1 MASLVLADS
10 FKKLP
15 DQITYPYAEPDDLQ
29 KRRKYCSPSSN
40 QTSSCSSSPVLR
52 RRDPEGKDPQVIE
65 NPVRPPDVEL
75 ATLREL
81 PRRGNFV
88 HNSNALYTT
97 AEIPTDEEIA
107 SLPHIRRGQI
117 KLTKFLGSGAFGEV
131 FEGNAHSL
139 VDSSGSETKVA
150 IKLAAELIVAV
161 ELLKLAAELI
171 VTVELLKLAAE
182 FIVTVEL
189 LKLAAELIVTVELL
203 ASLQLTELIVTVE
216 LLKLAADLIVNVEL
230 LKLAAELIVTGVL
243 YFPCSQVCDISLEVR
258 HQLMLKCWSYN
269 PESRP
274 TFKYCLDVLLEL
286 KDHVSLSDVQN
297 VSRTASGGIENRG
310 FFEDENH
317 NNSSGS
323 SWKTGSDAGSRDQ
336 IPILPSNAPGDI
348 PRYLE
353 LLYDD
358 SDNTTVSDG
367 YEIPRPPPPSA
378 AVSKTTSATNTL
390 DRHRT
395 LSTSSTVS
403 DSSISYQQA
412 LLANPETPVSTNIK
426 RTLSLEPRRNGDT
439 DVSTLQHLLSA
450 QLCTYSNAAEQP
462 LLDAAKVTSLSC
474 SNSFNVTDEHNTP
487 EPCLDAAAAQPSC
500 ALPDIRDVLLTYE

>member
-1 MASLVLADS
+1 MCVDVARGCRYLEEMHFVHRDLACRNCLV
-10 FKKLP
+10 
-15 DQITYPYAEPDDLQ
+15 
-29 KRRKYCSPSSN
+29 
-40 QTSSCSSSPVLR
+40 SSSDPRLR
-52 RRDPEGKDPQVIE
+52 VVKIGDFGLARDIYKNDYYRKEGE
-65 NPVRPPDVEL
+65 GLLPVRWMAPE
-75 ATLREL
+75 
-81 PRRGNFV
+81 
-88 HNSNALYTT
+88 
-97 AEIPTDEEIA
+97 
-107 SLPHIRRGQI
+107 
-117 KLTKFLGSGAFGEV
+117 
-131 FEGNAHSL
+131 SL
-139 VDSSGSETKVA
+139 VDGVFTSQSDMWA
-150 IKLAAELIVAV
+150 
-161 ELLKLAAELI
+161 
-171 VTVELLKLAAE
+171 
-182 FIVTVEL
+182 F
-189 LKLAAELIVTVELL
+189 
-203 ASLQLTELIVTVE
+203 
-216 LLKLAADLIVNVEL
+216 
-230 LKLAAELIVTGVL
+230 GVL
-243 YFPCSQVCDISLEVR
+243 VWEIMTLGQQPYPARTNLEVLHYVR
-258 HQLMLKCWSYN
+258 TGGRLGRPSNCPEELHQLMLKCWSYN

-378 AVSKTTSATNTL
+378 AVSKTPSATNTL

-474 SNSFNVTDEHNTP
+474 SNSFNVTDEHVRT
-487 EPCLDAAAAQPSC
+487 
-500 ALPDIRDVLLTYE
+500 

>member
-1 MASLVLADS
+1 MISSWKRTLLVNELPQSRRNSVGARDSSLELLLVESHLCS
-10 FKKLP
+10 
-15 DQITYPYAEPDDLQ
+15 TYVYNKSETL
-29 KRRKYCSPSSN
+29 
-40 QTSSCSSSPVLR
+40 LR

-107 SLPHIRRGQI
+107 SLLHIRRGQI

-150 IKLAAELIVAV
+150 IKEV
-161 ELLKLAAELI
+161 KLYDAH
-171 VTVELLKLAAE
+171 
-182 FIVTVEL
+182 
-189 LKLAAELIVTVELL
+189 
-203 ASLQLTELIVTVE
+203 
-216 LLKLAADLIVNVEL
+216 
-230 LKLAAELIVTGVL
+230 
-243 YFPCSQVCDISLEVR
+243 R

-297 VSRTASGGIENRG
+297 VSRTASSGIENRG

-378 AVSKTTSATNTL
+378 AVSKTPSATNTL

-412 LLANPETPVSTNIK
+412 LLASPETPVSTNIK

-474 SNSFNVTDEHNTP
+474 SNSFNVTDEHVRT
-487 EPCLDAAAAQPSC
+487 
-500 ALPDIRDVLLTYE
+500 

>member
-1 MASLVLADS
+1 M
-10 FKKLP
+10 
-15 DQITYPYAEPDDLQ
+15 
-29 KRRKYCSPSSN
+29 
-40 QTSSCSSSPVLR
+40 
-52 RRDPEGKDPQVIE
+52 
-65 NPVRPPDVEL
+65 
-75 ATLREL
+75 
-81 PRRGNFV
+81 
-88 HNSNALYTT
+88 
-97 AEIPTDEEIA
+97 
-107 SLPHIRRGQI
+107 
-117 KLTKFLGSGAFGEV
+117 EV
-131 FEGNAHSL
+131 
-139 VDSSGSETKVA
+139 K
-150 IKLAAELIVAV
+150 
-161 ELLKLAAELI
+161 
-171 VTVELLKLAAE
+171 
-182 FIVTVEL
+182 
-189 LKLAAELIVTVELL
+189 
-203 ASLQLTELIVTVE
+203 
-216 LLKLAADLIVNVEL
+216 
-230 LKLAAELIVTGVL
+230 
-243 YFPCSQVCDISLEVR
+243 
-258 HQLMLKCWSYN
+258 
-269 PESRP
+269 
-274 TFKYCLDVLLEL
+274 
-286 KDHVSLSDVQN
+286 
-297 VSRTASGGIENRG
+297 
-310 FFEDENH
+310 
-317 NNSSGS
+317 GS

-378 AVSKTTSATNTL
+378 AVSKTPSATNTL

-474 SNSFNVTDEHNTP
+474 SNSFNVTDEHSGLKRVHDVSDGQSLLQVQSSSVVPQLCSLGQNTP

-500 ALPDIRDVLLTYE
+500 ALPDIRDMLLTYE